1 MVQWRLVL
9 LDLKTKSIGGS
20 CMELKKIHLD
30 DLVLIEETIEN
41 ADWGWFCRVGIVCGG
56 GCFGGVCIG

>member
-1 MVQWRLVL
+1 
-9 LDLKTKSIGGS
+9 
-20 CMELKKIHLD
+20 MELKKIHLD